1 VWKPGF
7 VKFGHKFYVCT
18 RGHIYSILLC
28 SQLPSNEPQDLPASA
43 VGSQTTVDQQTADDN
58 NEESTS
64 PVAPAPTET
73 RTSKQQVQQDKK
85 PDKKY
90 VVHIPILF

>member
-1 VWKPGF
+1 MF
-7 VKFGHKFYVCT
+7 VFIIHTYIFF
-18 RGHIYSILLC
+18 C

-43 VGSQTTVDQQTADDN
+43 VGSQTTVDQQAADDN

-64 PVAPAPTET
+64 PLAPET
-73 RTSKQQVQQDKK
+73 RTSKQQDKK

-90 VVHIPILF
+90 VIPHPHPLCH